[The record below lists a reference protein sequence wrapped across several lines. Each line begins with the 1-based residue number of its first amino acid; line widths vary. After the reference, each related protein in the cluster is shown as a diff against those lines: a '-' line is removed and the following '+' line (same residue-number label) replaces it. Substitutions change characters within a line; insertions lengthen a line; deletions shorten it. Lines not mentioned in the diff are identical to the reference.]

1 MSVIEDAAT
10 ALGAD
15 VATALYGVTGAGI
28 KIGIISDSY
37 DAHGG
42 AAAHV
47 AGGDLPQTTVES
59 DSVSGTDEGQAMT
72 ELAYQVAPGASY
84 YFATCGESLAD
95 FAAAVTALQTAGCT
109 VIVDD
114 VSFPTEESFYQTG
127 TVLDLAIEAAVAA
140 GASYFTAAGNS
151 GDDYVQKGF
160 APISVIIPG
169 ISPNPLIANDLGGQN
184 PYQDIA
190 ISEGADVTIDLEW
203 AQPFATIGTGSGGAL
218 NSLAFYLVN
227 SQGSIVASAT
237 EVDVGKNP
245 SQAIQFVNTTGSTQF
260 RLVVV
265 ENGGTTPAGQSFTI
279 SVLDSALATLQGAD
293 VGTGSGDIMGHA
305 LLSRVMLAVKTAL
318 AAADKIPTLVFDEID
333 TGVGGRLGAALGRKL
348 AELARHHQVICVTH
362 LPQVASY
369 ADHQWIIRKRTDRGP
384 DPDDHHPARR
394 GRARRRDR
402 RHAPRRRR
410 RRGDPPGGCPDAR
423 RGPRDAVINRL
434 GSGI

>member
-140 GASYFTAAGNS
+140 GASYFTAGRE
-151 GDDYVQKGF
+151 QRRRLRPEGF
-160 APISVIIPG
+160 RA
-169 ISPNPLIANDLGGQN
+169 DL
-184 PYQDIA
+184 
-190 ISEGADVTIDLEW
+190 
-203 AQPFATIGTGSGGAL
+203 
-218 NSLAFYLVN
+218 
-227 SQGSIVASAT
+227 
-237 EVDVGKNP
+237 
-245 SQAIQFVNTTGSTQF
+245 
-260 RLVVV
+260 
-265 ENGGTTPAGQSFTI
+265 
-279 SVLDSALATLQGAD
+279 
-293 VGTGSGDIMGHA
+293 
-305 LLSRVMLAVKTAL
+305 
-318 AAADKIPTLVFDEID
+318 
-333 TGVGGRLGAALGRKL
+333 
-348 AELARHHQVICVTH
+348 RHH
-362 LPQVASY
+362 
-369 ADHQWIIRKRTDRGP
+369 
-384 DPDDHHPARR
+384 
-394 GRARRRDR
+394 
-402 RHAPRRRR
+402 
-410 RRGDPPGGCPDAR
+410 
-423 RGPRDAVINRL
+423 PRDQPQPLDRE
-434 GSGI
+434 